1 MHDVIVLGAGPAGVS
16 AAVYAKSRGLDVVVL
31 EQNRVGGM
39 IANVSLVTHFAGIGA
54 EESGAQFASRLSD
67 QLQRSGIEVR
77 HECVTSVRLEG
88 PVKEIV
94 TDKTTWQAKA
104 VILATG
110 STPRRLDI
118 PGAKELTGKGFA
130 LNAARDGMRYA
141 GKDVYV
147 VGGSD
152 GAAKEALF
160 LSKTSKEVTMI
171 HFEEKLGAIAEFREK
186 IAKTANM
193 RLLLG
198 CRLAAVQ
205 GKDQVRSLTIRHEA
219 DGKEETITD
228 EECGIFVYAGTL
240 PTTGLFTELSLH
252 DGYIPVD
259 GRQQTTIPGVFA
271 AGDICAKQVRQ
282 VATAVSDG
290 AVAAINAAAFVAR

>member
-171 HFEEKLGAIAEFREK
+171 HFEEKLGAIA
-186 IAKTANM
+186 
-193 RLLLG
+193 
-198 CRLAAVQ
+198 
-205 GKDQVRSLTIRHEA
+205 
-219 DGKEETITD
+219 
-228 EECGIFVYAGTL
+228 
-240 PTTGLFTELSLH
+240 
-252 DGYIPVD
+252 
-259 GRQQTTIPGVFA
+259 
-271 AGDICAKQVRQ
+271 
-282 VATAVSDG
+282 
-290 AVAAINAAAFVAR
+290 